1 MYSVCK
7 SEMSSLN
14 CANLVRVI
22 SSSRENIIAFLLEK
36 ISNFGMIEQFATLVQ
51 VCTLVWTGRIVLTE
65 EMREPLQ
72 RRTLRDASVSMFHSS
87 EVVGHKNPARF
98 TIHAFVVLATV

>member
-51 VCTLVWTGRIVLTE
+51 I
-65 EMREPLQ
+65 
-72 RRTLRDASVSMFHSS
+72 DIF
-87 EVVGHKNPARF
+87 
-98 TIHAFVVLATV
+98 VLALRVILGKEVSKPLKR